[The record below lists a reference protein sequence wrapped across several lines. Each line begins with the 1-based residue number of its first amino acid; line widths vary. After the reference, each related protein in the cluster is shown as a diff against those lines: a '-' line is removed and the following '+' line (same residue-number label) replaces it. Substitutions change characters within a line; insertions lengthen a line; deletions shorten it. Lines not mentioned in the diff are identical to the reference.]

1 MKKNQRKTFYYL
13 MTIMVALMGFLFAS
27 NFRFDEIVVR
37 GFLGGTV
44 LFLVA
49 FYVTHTSWDYS
60 FGVSF
65 DLLSFLKSMLLLFVF
80 AIVVSWSIDYVLTL
94 FFYITGI

>member
-1 MKKNQRKTFYYL
+1 MKKNQKRVFYYL
-13 MTIMVALMGFLFAS
+13 MTIIVALMGFLLAS
-27 NFRFDEIVVR
+27 IFRFDEIVVS
-37 GFLGGTV
+37 GFLGGVV

-49 FYVTHTSWDYS
+49 FYVTHISWDYS

-65 DLLSFLKSMLLLFVF
+65 NLLSFLKSMLILFVL
-80 AIVVSWSIDYVLTL
+80 AIVVSWAIDYVLTL